1 MCSLEFYSCMDLK
14 CPQMLCQ
21 KVELSESGMDFVAEV
36 MASHSV
42 DQITK
47 RVVFLPGCLLVP
59 SLHSDESCLL
69 GVRILTV
76 PRRMPLVGSESLLL
90 IANKDVQDGLLGWF
104 CIAVPH
110 KL

>member
-1 MCSLEFYSCMDLK
+1 
-14 CPQMLCQ
+14 
-21 KVELSESGMDFVAEV
+21 

-47 RVVFLPGCLLVP
+47 RVVFLPGCP
-59 SLHSDESCLL
+59 WFLHSDESCLL

-76 PRRMPLVGSESLLL
+76 PRRMALVGSERLLL